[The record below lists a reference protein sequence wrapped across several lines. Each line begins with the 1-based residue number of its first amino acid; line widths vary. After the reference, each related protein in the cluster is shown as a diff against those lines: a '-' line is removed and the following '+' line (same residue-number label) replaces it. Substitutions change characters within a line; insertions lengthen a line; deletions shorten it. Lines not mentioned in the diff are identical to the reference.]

1 MRPTGLV
8 DPEVEVRPA
17 TTQVDDVL
25 SEITARVAR
34 GHRVLV
40 TTLTKRMAEDL
51 TDFLADHQ
59 VRVRYL
65 HSDIDTVE
73 RVEIIRDLRLG
84 VFDVLVGINL
94 QTSFMTPPFGFSLIY
109 LRGVAPASVTTGM
122 IYRGAV
128 PFVALQ
134 LIGLGIV
141 MAFPE
146 LSTWLPAQ
154 VFRNGG

>member
-1 MRPTGLV
+1 
-8 DPEVEVRPA
+8 
-17 TTQVDDVL
+17 
-25 SEITARVAR
+25 
-34 GHRVLV
+34 
-40 TTLTKRMAEDL
+40 
-51 TDFLADHQ
+51 
-59 VRVRYL
+59 
-65 HSDIDTVE
+65 
-73 RVEIIRDLRLG
+73 
-84 VFDVLVGINL
+84 
-94 QTSFMTPPFGFSLIY
+94 
-109 LRGVAPASVTTGM
+109 M